1 MSVRYKKI
9 ILEDINDNNALKY
22 LMIDSDFIAL
32 DEIDETYIPLEEM
45 ERVLRAPI
53 LTRFFRLFLLH
64 EDETLKEDIT
74 DQVVLT
80 GELEKT
86 YQQGQIRSLN
96 LTLMNPEKIWNPSPY
111 SGKLFA
117 NTKFRLQIGVL
128 LDNIMYWKNEG
139 VFVCQDP
146 QLNNSDAEKT
156 VSIQL
161 YDKFALLDGTIS
173 GTTETDYEMP
183 VGTNIF
189 QGVRSIV
196 RQMKDNLGHPYDNQ
210 PIIFPVK
217 YMKEKTAYT
226 IKKTADNNLG
236 EILIDL
242 ANMLSCDIFYDE
254 LGRLTFRDNLDDLDY
269 HNRLTVWNY
278 DSNGTETIGV
288 SREDKWSEIKNRIIV
303 KGANINGLLCKG
315 IAENTNPSSAYN
327 INGNFGIKPK
337 IIEDN
342 LIYSSLLC
350 SQRAQYELKK
360 NAMKNTSISFDS
372 IYIPHMMPND
382 LVRWSF
388 EDYNYYNEE
397 FIVQSVGIPLNPNEP
412 MSVSIT
418 NINEL
423 PL

>member
-1 MSVRYKKI
+1 MSIRYKKI
-9 ILEDINDNNALKY
+9 VLEDINDNSTKY
-22 LMIDSDFIAL
+22 LMMDTDFIVL
-32 DEIDETYIPLEEM
+32 DEIDETYIPLDEI

-74 DQVVLT
+74 NQVVLT

-86 YQQGQIRSLN
+86 YQQGQVRSLN
-96 LTLMNPEKIWNPSPY
+96 VTLMNPEKIWNPAPY

-117 NTKFRLQIGVL
+117 NTKFRLQIGVI
-128 LDNIMYWKNEG
+128 LDNTMYWRDEG

-146 QLNNSDAEKT
+146 QLNNSDANKT

-161 YDKFALLDGTIS
+161 HDKFALLDGTIS
-173 GTTETDYEMP
+173 GTTETDYEIP
-183 VGTNIF
+183 VGTNIY
-189 QGVRSIV
+189 QGVRSII
-196 RQMKDNLGHPYDNQ
+196 RQAKDNFGHPYDNQ
-210 PIIFPVK
+210 PIIFPTK
-217 YMKEKTAYT
+217 YINEKTAYT

-236 EILIDL
+236 DILIDL

-269 HNRLTVWNY
+269 HNRITVWNY
-278 DSNGTETIGV
+278 NTNGSETIGI

-303 KGANINGLLCKG
+303 KGANINGMLCKG

-342 LIYSSLLC
+342 LIYSPTLC
-350 SQRAQYELKK
+350 LQRAQYELKK
-360 NAMKNTSISFDS
+360 NAIKNISISFDS
-372 IYIPHMMPND
+372 IYIPHMSPND
-382 LVRWSF
+382 LVRWTF
-388 EDYNYYNEE
+388 DDYNYHNEE
-397 FIVQSVGIPLNPNEP
+397 FIVQSVGIPLNPSEL
-412 MSVSIT
+412 MHVSIT
-418 NINEL
+418 NVNEL